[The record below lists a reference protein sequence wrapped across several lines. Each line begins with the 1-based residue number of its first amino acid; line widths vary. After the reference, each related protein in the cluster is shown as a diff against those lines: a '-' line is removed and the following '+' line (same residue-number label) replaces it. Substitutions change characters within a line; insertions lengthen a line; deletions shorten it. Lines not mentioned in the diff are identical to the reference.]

1 MLIADKTFV
10 DGSHSAGRCRWSS
23 FHLGQQLGCLFAG
36 EKYAYKD
43 FPAQSFLV
51 SVFTPQFV
59 HTTSR
64 VWIAFDKWDAQLRN
78 LLEQD

>member
-43 FPAQSFLV
+43 FPATVFSSFSIYTTV
-51 SVFTPQFV
+51 CSHNFTCMDSF
-59 HTTSR
+59 
-64 VWIAFDKWDAQLRN
+64 
-78 LLEQD
+78 